1 MTSEGCV
8 KNMTFSA
15 NSIFASLHWLLV
27 VTLAGFTFYWILSV
41 YWLIRSILFMSLSL
55 SIQFTVHMCG
65 HGDTGTAGDT
75 LITLPVFCLGQGSNA
90 NK

>member
-1 MTSEGCV
+1 MTSKGCV

-15 NSIFASLHWLLV
+15 NPITARLHWLLV
-27 VTLAGFTFYWILSV
+27 VTITGFTFYWIVSV

-65 HGDTGTAGDT
+65 HGDTGEE
-75 LITLPVFCLGQGSNA
+75 IH
-90 NK
+90 